1 MHINGSRFKVQ
12 GFGFIAQNSRLTALC
27 CLLLASCLLTAC
39 LDDDQLEQDD
49 SLRGNFEAF
58 WQTLDEHYCFFDEK
72 GVDWEG
78 VHRKYAPL
86 FNDSIKTQFELFSVL
101 DEMVDTL
108 RDGHINVYAPFNIAR
123 YWSWYEDYPA
133 NYDDNL
139 VREYYLGTNYWY
151 TAGMQYVMYRRDSV
165 AYVRYSSFNST
176 IGATNLDYILAL
188 IRNAN
193 GLILDIRNNGG
204 GSLTNAVTL
213 AERFATEKTLSGYI
227 RHKTGPGHNDFSK
240 PEPLYVE
247 PADDRMMWDA
257 SVRPVVILTN
267 RHCFSAANNFVQ
279 LMRTLD
285 GTMTPDSLGILF
297 PKMIKICGDRT
308 GGGSGLPFESV
319 LPNGWSIRF
328 SACPMTDPEGRSTES
343 GIDPSPGLKVDMDSV
358 SAFQNHRDDIIEAA
372 RQYIIQNTRAP
383 RETAKSE

>member
-1 MHINGSRFKVQ
+1 MHISFSTFAWPRKICLAVAG
-12 GFGFIAQNSRLTALC
+12 
-27 CLLLASCLLTAC
+27 CLLSAGCLLTAC

-86 FNDSIKTQFELFSVL
+86 FKDSIKTQFELFNVL

-108 RDGHINVYAPFNIAR
+108 RDGHINVYTPFNIAR
-123 YWSWYEDYPA
+123 YWSWYEDYPT

-139 VREYYLGTNYWY
+139 IREYYLGTNYWY

-165 AYVRYSSFNST
+165 AYVRYSSFNSA
-176 IGATNLDYILAL
+176 IGSTNLDYILAL

-204 GSLTNAVTL
+204 GSLSNAVTL

-227 RHKTGPGHNDFSK
+227 RHKTGRGHNDFSK
-240 PEPLYVE
+240 AEPLYIE
-247 PADDRMMWDA
+247 PANDRMMWDA

-279 LMRTLD
+279 LMRALD
-285 GTMTPDSLGILF
+285 GTMTPDTLGILF

-328 SACPMTDPEGRSTES
+328 SACPMTDPDGNSTES

-358 SAFQNHRDDIIEAA
+358 SAYQNHRDDIIEAA

-383 RETAKSE
+383 RDTTKSE